1 MSDYTHIKFTK
12 IGSKVNL
19 LVNGAAAVIN
29 QKYTAASTFSINK
42 KNSSDVGTPYDTLR
56 YKAYKGDLESNEA
69 TIQVDLLTNTGLPT
83 GSTSTVSIPQNS
95 NINLSSYISI
105 NSSSDRIIIENYDY
119 NSGQLTL
126 NGNVVNPGSV
136 IMKEDIQNLIFKSFS
151 GTGIPYQKIIY
162 RAANSVTQAI
172 NFNTIQFNI
181 TGNASLLLSSYTVEQ
196 IESVLER
203 FLSAKISNG
212 RINKKAKL
220 SVNINLDAAKAW
232 PSRAWLSGAWLS
244 RAWPSRNNNE
254 IILTSN
260 DFNKRYT
267 SNTTEE
273 IEVSIDQ
280 YGESDIQMNMTFIQP
295 DISDITGNIEIKLL
309 SVDGDSSIVTSNN
322 TININFTTTP

>member
-29 QKYTAASTFSINK
+29 QKYAAASTFSINK

-83 GSTSTVSIPQNS
+83 ASTSTVSIPQNS

-126 NGNVVNPGSV
+126 NGKVVNPGSV

-172 NFNTIQFNI
+172 NFNTIQLNI
-181 TGNASLLLSSYTVEQ
+181 AGSASLLLSSYTVEQ
-196 IESVLER
+196 IENVLER

-220 SVNINLDAAKAW
+220 SVNINLDTTKAW
-232 PSRAWLSGAWLS
+232 PAG
-244 RAWPSRNNNE
+244 NKNE

-267 SNTTEE
+267 SNITEE
-273 IEVSIDQ
+273 IEVSINQ
-280 YGESDIQMNMTFIQP
+280 YGESDIQLNMTFIQP

-309 SVDGDSSIVTSNN
+309 SVDGDSSIVTLSN
-322 TININFTTTP
+322 TININFTTTA

>member
-1 MSDYTHIKFTK
+1 MNNYTHIKFTK

-19 LVNGAAAVIN
+19 LVNGVAAVVN
-29 QKYTAASTFSINK
+29 QKYLVNASSGSELKQQISTTFSINK
-42 KNSSDVGTPYDTLR
+42 KNSSDVGTPYDTLK

-69 TIQVDLLTNTGLPT
+69 TIQVDLLTKTDLPA

-126 NGNVVNPGSV
+126 NSQVVNPGSI

-162 RAANSVTQAI
+162 RAANSITQAV
-172 NFNTIQFNI
+172 NSNTIQLNI
-181 TGNASLLLSSYTVEQ
+181 AGNASLLLTSYTVEQ

-212 RINKKAKL
+212 RINKKAKF
-220 SVNINLDAAKAW
+220 SININLDAEKAW
-232 PSRAWLSGAWLS
+232 PIG
-244 RAWPSRNNNE
+244 NKNE
-254 IILTSN
+254 IILASN
-260 DFNKRYT
+260 NFNKRYT
-267 SNTTEE
+267 SNINEE